1 MRLQQYSSFP
11 KAAVHRSSHRPSR
24 HRRESG
30 TVPEPVACL
39 GAGSS
44 AEKAP
49 HLCEAGRPPPPSRR
63 GQVPVRGRYR
73 PRAPGP
79 PSPAPGTSRR
89 RGGGRGA
96 LTCPRPRIRG
106 AEQPRSARRH
116 GGGRG
121 PERRVPVPRRS
132 NSNMPGSTTA
142 LRQERLRKSARPN
155 PLGLFTINEED
166 EQQKNGNSKR
176 LKAAEGSKIQDKKA
190 TSGQSSTGTKPDHP
204 TILKVD
210 DRQRLARE
218 RREEREKQLAARES
232 VWLER
237 EERARQHYEKHLE
250 ERRKKL
256 EEQRLKE
263 ERRRAAVEE
272 KRRQRI
278 EEDKERHEAVVRR
291 TIERSQKPKQKQ
303 NRWSWG
309 GALHNRINNT
319 GYFFESSFT
328 FLDLAGLEH
337 HFRSLGGARKPD
349 PDRRSVSTMNLSK
362 HVDPVINKRLSS
374 SSATLLNSPDRAR
387 RLQLSPWESSIVS
400 RLLTPTHSFLAR
412 SKSTAALSGDAVIP
426 ICPRSASCSPI
437 SPLSYKTMNCRNP
450 GDRAKLYASTDA
462 VGRRKTTHLA
472 GTDKKEKERDHL
484 SSSFS
489 ASFKGGHFSSNPKA
503 RSPAPSPVWHASKSL
518 PFLPGT
524 PKQITSPPGSSK
536 VSSAQARP
544 PSPGNI
550 RPVKKEIKPETE
562 KKRPEKE
569 PEKASEE
576 GAEESKG
583 TSAGAGES
591 ATREELTV
599 QAELAQASLSLP
611 PALPVLSPPP
621 APTKTSAGT
630 TDAEEATRLL
640 TEKRRLAREQRERE
654 EQERRERE
662 EFERQKKEE
671 LSQRIAEERAR
682 REEEEA
688 RRQEAEK
695 TRKDAEEREK
705 EERLRRQAEER
716 EQKEKE
722 EMERIQK
729 QKEEEVRLRE
739 EAERIRLERE
749 KHFQREEQERLER
762 KKRLEEIMK
771 RTRRVEAVDKKPN
784 DQQNGHISKANI
796 TGEAAI
802 NSPASPLEPAGGPQ
816 LQHATQSPHNSK
828 SVTCTPVIVSHQPP
842 VNMDS
847 NLNPEKNAN
856 GNGMS
861 MQNDNFE
868 EIINLPIG
876 SKPSRLD
883 AVSND
888 GSNSPEIPL
897 NPMLAFEDKGTL
909 LPQVDSVQT
918 HQTAEVI

>member
-1 MRLQQYSSFP
+1 
-11 KAAVHRSSHRPSR
+11 
-24 HRRESG
+24 
-30 TVPEPVACL
+30 
-39 GAGSS
+39 
-44 AEKAP
+44 
-49 HLCEAGRPPPPSRR
+49 
-63 GQVPVRGRYR
+63 
-73 PRAPGP
+73 
-79 PSPAPGTSRR
+79 
-89 RGGGRGA
+89 
-96 LTCPRPRIRG
+96 
-106 AEQPRSARRH
+106 
-116 GGGRG
+116 
-121 PERRVPVPRRS
+121 
-132 NSNMPGSTTA
+132 
-142 LRQERLRKSARPN
+142 
-155 PLGLFTINEED
+155 
-166 EQQKNGNSKR
+166 
-176 LKAAEGSKIQDKKA
+176 
-190 TSGQSSTGTKPDHP
+190 
-204 TILKVD
+204 
-210 DRQRLARE
+210 
-218 RREEREKQLAARES
+218 AARES

-272 KRRQRI
+272 KRRQKL
-278 EEDKERHEAVVRR
+278 EEEKERHEAVVRR
-291 TIERSQKPKQKQ
+291 TIERSQKPKQRQ

-319 GYFFESSFT
+319 
-328 FLDLAGLEH
+328 D
-337 HFRSLGGARKPD
+337 R
-349 PDRRSVSTMNLSK
+349 DRRSVSTMNLSK

-412 SKSTAALSGDAVIP
+412 SKSTAALSGDA
-426 ICPRSASCSPI
+426 ASCSPL
-437 SPLSYKTMNCRNP
+437 SPLSYKGLSCRNS
-450 GDRAKLYASTDA
+450 GERAKLYASTDA
-462 VGRRKTTHLA
+462 VGRRRTTHLA
-472 GTDKKEKERDHL
+472 GTDKREKDHL

-489 ASFKGGHFSSNPKA
+489 ANFKGGHFTSSLKA
-503 RSPAPSPVWHASKSL
+503 RSSAPSPVWHASKSL

-536 VSSAQARP
+536 VSSAQTRP

-550 RPVKKEIKPETE
+550 RPVKKEIKPEGE

-569 PEKASEE
+569 AEKANE
-576 GAEESKG
+576 ARTEESKG
-583 TSAGAGES
+583 TSAGAGEPTS
-591 ATREELTV
+591 QEQLTV
-599 QAELAQASLSLP
+599 QAELTQAASPSLP
-611 PALPVLSPPP
+611 PAPPTPSP
-621 APTKTSAGT
+621 APALPKPSAGT
-630 TDAEEATRLL
+630 TDPEEATRLL

-662 EFERQKKEE
+662 ELERQKKEE

-695 TRKDAEEREK
+695 QRKDAEERER

-729 QKEEEVRLRE
+729 QKEEEARLRE

-771 RTRRVEAVDKKPN
+771 RTRRVEAVDKKSN

-796 TGEAAI
+796 TGEAVTG
-802 NSPASPLEPAGGPQ
+802 SPACAPEPAAGPQ
-816 LQHATQSPHNSK
+816 QQQQHAVPPPHNG
-828 SVTCTPVIVSHQPP
+828 TAAPHQPP
-842 VNMDS
+842 AHVDS
-847 NLNPEKNAN
+847 NLNPEENAN
-856 GNGMS
+856 ENGMS

-868 EIINLPIG
+868 EIMNLPIG

-883 AVSND
+883 AMNND

-897 NPMLAFEDKGTL
+897 NPILAFEDKGTL

-918 HQTAEVI
+918 HQTA

>member
-1 MRLQQYSSFP
+1 M
-11 KAAVHRSSHRPSR
+11 
-24 HRRESG
+24 
-30 TVPEPVACL
+30 
-39 GAGSS
+39 
-44 AEKAP
+44 AEA
-49 HLCEAGRPPPPSRR
+49 AGRSGGCRR
-63 GQVPVRGRYR
+63 
-73 PRAPGP
+73 
-79 PSPAPGTSRR
+79 PAASG
-89 RGGGRGA
+89 
-96 LTCPRPRIRG
+96 
-106 AEQPRSARRH
+106 
-116 GGGRG
+116 
-121 PERRVPVPRRS
+121 
-132 NSNMPGSTTA
+132 NSNMLGSTTA
-142 LRQERLRKSARPN
+142 LRQERLKKSARPN

-166 EQQKNGNSKR
+166 EQQKNGNSKTP
-176 LKAAEGSKIQDKKA
+176 KAEGSKIQDKKVN
-190 TSGQSSTGTKPDHP
+190 SGQSNTGTKPDHP
-204 TILKVD
+204 TILRVD

-400 RLLTPTHSFLAR
+400 RLLMPTHSFLAR
-412 SKSTAALSGDAVIP
+412 SKSTAALSGDA
-426 ICPRSASCSPI
+426 ASCSPI
-437 SPLSYKTMNCRNP
+437 SPLSYKAMNCRNP

-462 VGRRKTTHLA
+462 VGRRRTTHLA

-484 SSSFS
+484 SPSFS

-550 RPVKKEIKPETE
+550 RPIKKEVKPESE

-569 PEKASEE
+569 AEKVNEE
-576 GAEESKG
+576 KTEDSKG
-583 TSAGAGES
+583 TPAGAGLPAS
-591 ATREELTV
+591 REEPAV
-599 QAELAQASLSLP
+599 QADLAQAASPSLP
-611 PALPVLSPPP
+611 PAPPALSPPP
-621 APTKTSAGT
+621 VPAKTSAGT
-630 TDAEEATRLL
+630 TDPEEATRLL
-640 TEKRRLAREQRERE
+640 TEKRRLAREQRERD
-654 EQERRERE
+654 EQEKRERE
-662 EFERQKKEE
+662 ELERQKKEE

-695 TRKDAEEREK
+695 TRKDAEEERGK

-722 EMERIQK
+722 EIERIQK
-729 QKEEEVRLRE
+729 QKEEEARLRE

-784 DQQNGHISKANI
+784 DQQNGHISKADI
-796 TGEAAI
+796 PGEAVI
-802 NSPASPLEPAGGPQ
+802 TSPASLLEPAGGPQ
-816 LQHATQSPHNSK
+816 PPPAAQSPHNGRP
-828 SVTCTPVIVSHQPP
+828 VTCTRVIVSHQPP

-856 GNGMS
+856 ENGMS

-883 AVSND
+883 AMNND

-897 NPMLAFEDKGTL
+897 NPILAFEEKGTL
-909 LPQVDSVQT
+909 LPQVESVQT

>member
-1 MRLQQYSSFP
+1 
-11 KAAVHRSSHRPSR
+11 
-24 HRRESG
+24 
-30 TVPEPVACL
+30 
-39 GAGSS
+39 
-44 AEKAP
+44 
-49 HLCEAGRPPPPSRR
+49 
-63 GQVPVRGRYR
+63 
-73 PRAPGP
+73 
-79 PSPAPGTSRR
+79 
-89 RGGGRGA
+89 
-96 LTCPRPRIRG
+96 
-106 AEQPRSARRH
+106 
-116 GGGRG
+116 
-121 PERRVPVPRRS
+121 
-132 NSNMPGSTTA
+132 
-142 LRQERLRKSARPN
+142 
-155 PLGLFTINEED
+155 
-166 EQQKNGNSKR
+166 
-176 LKAAEGSKIQDKKA
+176 
-190 TSGQSSTGTKPDHP
+190 
-204 TILKVD
+204 
-210 DRQRLARE
+210 
-218 RREEREKQLAARES
+218 AARES

-272 KRRQRI
+272 KRRQKL
-278 EEDKERHEAVVRR
+278 EEEKERHEAVVRR
-291 TIERSQKPKQKQ
+291 TIERSQKPKQRQ

-319 GYFFESSFT
+319 
-328 FLDLAGLEH
+328 D
-337 HFRSLGGARKPD
+337 R
-349 PDRRSVSTMNLSK
+349 DRRSVSTMNLSK

-412 SKSTAALSGDAVIP
+412 SKSTAALSGDA
-426 ICPRSASCSPI
+426 ASCSPL
-437 SPLSYKTMNCRNP
+437 SPLSYKAMSCRSS
-450 GDRAKLYASTDA
+450 GERAKLYASTDA
-462 VGRRKTTHLA
+462 VGRRRTTHLA
-472 GTDKKEKERDHL
+472 GTDKREKDHL

-489 ASFKGGHFSSNPKA
+489 ANFKGGHFTSSLKA
-503 RSPAPSPVWHASKSL
+503 RSSAPSPVWHASKSL

-536 VSSAQARP
+536 VSSAQTRP

-550 RPVKKEIKPETE
+550 RPVKKEIKPESE

-569 PEKASEE
+569 AEKASE
-576 GAEESKG
+576 ARTEESKG
-583 TSAGAGES
+583 TSAGAGEPTS
-591 ATREELTV
+591 QEQLTV
-599 QAELAQASLSLP
+599 QAELTQADSPSLP
-611 PALPVLSPPP
+611 PAPAAPSP
-621 APTKTSAGT
+621 APAPPKPSAGT
-630 TDAEEATRLL
+630 TDPEEATRLL

-662 EFERQKKEE
+662 ELERQKKEE

-695 TRKDAEEREK
+695 QRKEAEEREK

-729 QKEEEVRLRE
+729 QKEEEARLRE

-771 RTRRVEAVDKKPN
+771 RTRRVEAVDKKSN
-784 DQQNGHISKANI
+784 DQQNGHISKTNI
-796 TGEAAI
+796 TGEAAAA
-802 NSPASPLEPAGGPQ
+802 SPACPSEPAAGPQ
-816 LQHATQSPHNSK
+816 PQQAVPAPHNG
-828 SVTCTPVIVSHQPP
+828 TPAACTRLGAPHLPP
-842 VNMDS
+842 ANVDS
-847 NLNPEKNAN
+847 NLNPEENAN
-856 GNGMS
+856 ENGTS

-868 EIINLPIG
+868 EIMNLPIG

-883 AVSND
+883 AMNND

-897 NPMLAFEDKGTL
+897 NPILAFEDKGTL

-918 HQTAEVI
+918 HQTA

>member
-1 MRLQQYSSFP
+1 
-11 KAAVHRSSHRPSR
+11 
-24 HRRESG
+24 
-30 TVPEPVACL
+30 
-39 GAGSS
+39 
-44 AEKAP
+44 
-49 HLCEAGRPPPPSRR
+49 
-63 GQVPVRGRYR
+63 
-73 PRAPGP
+73 
-79 PSPAPGTSRR
+79 
-89 RGGGRGA
+89 
-96 LTCPRPRIRG
+96 
-106 AEQPRSARRH
+106 
-116 GGGRG
+116 
-121 PERRVPVPRRS
+121 
-132 NSNMPGSTTA
+132 
-142 LRQERLRKSARPN
+142 
-155 PLGLFTINEED
+155 
-166 EQQKNGNSKR
+166 
-176 LKAAEGSKIQDKKA
+176 
-190 TSGQSSTGTKPDHP
+190 
-204 TILKVD
+204 
-210 DRQRLARE
+210 
-218 RREEREKQLAARES
+218 AARES

-309 GALHNRINNT
+309 GALHNRFNN
-319 GYFFESSFT
+319 
-328 FLDLAGLEH
+328 
-337 HFRSLGGARKPD
+337 PD

-412 SKSTAALSGDAVIP
+412 SKSTAALCGDA
-426 ICPRSASCSPI
+426 ASCSPI
-437 SPLSYKTMNCRNP
+437 SPLSYKAMNCRNS

-462 VGRRKTTHLA
+462 VGRRRTTHLT
-472 GTDKKEKERDHL
+472 GTDRKEKERDHF
-484 SSSFS
+484 SASFS

-524 PKQITSPPGSSK
+524 PRQITSPPGSSK
-536 VSSAQARP
+536 ASSSQARP

-550 RPVKKEIKPETE
+550 RPVKKEVKPESE
-562 KKRPEKE
+562 KKRAEKE
-569 PEKASEE
+569 AEKATEGRTEE
-576 GAEESKG
+576 TKG
-583 TSAGAGES
+583 TSAGAAES
-591 ATREELTV
+591 ASQEELTAKPEHS
-599 QAELAQASLSLP
+599 QAASPPLP
-611 PALPVLSPPP
+611 PAPSALSPPP
-621 APTKTSAGT
+621 APAKISAGT
-630 TDAEEATRLL
+630 TDPEEATRLL

-662 EFERQKKEE
+662 ELERQKKEE

-695 TRKDAEEREK
+695 KRKSEEE

-716 EQKEKE
+716 ELKEKE

-729 QKEEEVRLRE
+729 QKEEEARLRE

-771 RTRRVEAVDKKPN
+771 RTRRVEAVDKKPS
-784 DQQNGHISKANI
+784 DQQNGHISKTSV
-796 TGEAAI
+796 TGEAERC
-802 NSPASPLEPAGGPQ
+802 SSPLIFFVASFGPAQTGP
-816 LQHATQSPHNSK
+816 HPFCAAGSR
-828 SVTCTPVIVSHQPP
+828 VGCRTPGYEEYLRFSF
-842 VNMDS
+842 S
-847 NLNPEKNAN
+847 NLNPEQNAN
-856 GNGMS
+856 ENGTS

-868 EIINLPIG
+868 EIINLPIS
-876 SKPSRLD
+876 SKVPRVD
-883 AVSND
+883 AMNND
-888 GSNSPEIPL
+888 DSNSSEIPL
-897 NPMLAFEDKGTL
+897 NPILAFEEKGTL

-918 HQTAEVI
+918 HQT

>member
-1 MRLQQYSSFP
+1 M
-11 KAAVHRSSHRPSR
+11 
-24 HRRESG
+24 
-30 TVPEPVACL
+30 
-39 GAGSS
+39 
-44 AEKAP
+44 AEA
-49 HLCEAGRPPPPSRR
+49 AGRS
-63 GQVPVRGRYR
+63 GG
-73 PRAPGP
+73 
-79 PSPAPGTSRR
+79 RR
-89 RGGGRGA
+89 RPAATAQGA
-96 LTCPRPRIRG
+96 
-106 AEQPRSARRH
+106 SA
-116 GGGRG
+116 
-121 PERRVPVPRRS
+121 
-132 NSNMPGSTTA
+132 NYQGSISAT
-142 LRQERLRKSARPN
+142 QERLCSKGFKGRRLLQN
-155 PLGLFTINEED
+155 GLWIGAD
-166 EQQKNGNSKR
+166 CSQ
-176 LKAAEGSKIQDKKA
+176 AACTLEASSNTQATEGSETQDKKI
-190 TSGQSSTGTKPDHP
+190 TSGQSNTGNKPDHP
-204 TILKVD
+204 TVLKVD

-272 KRRQRI
+272 KRRQKL
-278 EEDKERHEAVVRR
+278 EEEKERHEAVVRR
-291 TIERSQKPKQKQ
+291 TIERSQKPKQRQ

-319 GYFFESSFT
+319 
-328 FLDLAGLEH
+328 D
-337 HFRSLGGARKPD
+337 R
-349 PDRRSVSTMNLSK
+349 DRRSVSTMNLSK

-426 ICPRSASCSPI
+426 VCPRSASCSPL
-437 SPLSYKTMNCRNP
+437 SPLSYKALNCRNS
-450 GDRAKLYASTDA
+450 GERAKLYASTDA
-462 VGRRKTTHLA
+462 VGRRRTTHLA
-472 GTDKKEKERDHL
+472 GTDKREKDHF

-489 ASFKGGHFSSNPKA
+489 ANFKGGHFTSNLKA
-503 RSPAPSPVWHASKSL
+503 RSSAPSPVWHASKSL

-536 VSSAQARP
+536 VSSAQTRP

-550 RPVKKEIKPETE
+550 RPVKKEIKPEGE

-569 PEKASEE
+569 AEKAKEVRT
-576 GAEESKG
+576 EESKG
-583 TSAGAGES
+583 TSAGAGEPAS
-591 ATREELTV
+591 QEQLTV
-599 QAELAQASLSLP
+599 QAELTEAASSSLP
-611 PALPVLSPPP
+611 PAPSPPSP
-621 APTKTSAGT
+621 ATALPKPSAGT
-630 TDAEEATRLL
+630 TDPEEATRLL

-662 EFERQKKEE
+662 ELERQKKEE

-695 TRKDAEEREK
+695 QRKDAEEREK

-729 QKEEEVRLRE
+729 QKEEEARLRE

-771 RTRRVEAVDKKPN
+771 RTRRVEAVDKKSN

-796 TGEAAI
+796 TGEAVAG
-802 NSPASPLEPAGGPQ
+802 SPASPSEPAAGPQ
-816 LQHATQSPHNSK
+816 LQHAVPPPHNGTLAACMHGG
-828 SVTCTPVIVSHQPP
+828 VPHQPP
-842 VNMDS
+842 
-847 NLNPEKNAN
+847 AN
-856 GNGMS
+856 
-861 MQNDNFE
+861 
-868 EIINLPIG
+868 
-876 SKPSRLD
+876 
-883 AVSND
+883 
-888 GSNSPEIPL
+888 
-897 NPMLAFEDKGTL
+897 
-909 LPQVDSVQT
+909 VDR
-918 HQTAEVI
+918 

>member
-1 MRLQQYSSFP
+1 
-11 KAAVHRSSHRPSR
+11 
-24 HRRESG
+24 
-30 TVPEPVACL
+30 
-39 GAGSS
+39 
-44 AEKAP
+44 
-49 HLCEAGRPPPPSRR
+49 
-63 GQVPVRGRYR
+63 
-73 PRAPGP
+73 
-79 PSPAPGTSRR
+79 
-89 RGGGRGA
+89 
-96 LTCPRPRIRG
+96 
-106 AEQPRSARRH
+106 
-116 GGGRG
+116 
-121 PERRVPVPRRS
+121 
-132 NSNMPGSTTA
+132 MPGSTTA
-142 LRQERLRKSARPN
+142 LRQERLKKSARPN

-166 EQQKNGNSKR
+166 EQQKNGNSTR
-176 LKAAEGSKIQDKKA
+176 LKAEGSKLQDKKVA
-190 TSGQSSTGTKPDHP
+190 SGPSSTGTKPDHP
-204 TILKVD
+204 TVLKVD

-232 VWLER
+232 VWIER

-272 KRRQRI
+272 KRRQRL

-319 GYFFESSFT
+319 
-328 FLDLAGLEH
+328 
-337 HFRSLGGARKPD
+337 D

-412 SKSTAALSGDAVIP
+412 SKSTAALSGDA
-426 ICPRSASCSPI
+426 ASCSPI
-437 SPLSYKTMNCRNP
+437 SPLSYKAMSCRNP
-450 GDRAKLYASTDA
+450 GERAKLYASTDA
-462 VGRRKTTHLA
+462 VGRRKTTHQA
-472 GTDKKEKERDHL
+472 GTDRKEKERDHF

-489 ASFKGGHFSSNPKA
+489 ASFRGGHFSSNPKA
-503 RSPAPSPVWHASKSL
+503 RSPAPSHVWRASKSL
-518 PFLPGT
+518 PVLPGA

-536 VSSAQARP
+536 VSSAQGRP

-550 RPVKKEIKPETE
+550 RPVKKEVKPENE

-569 PEKASEE
+569 AEKASEE
-576 GAEESKG
+576 RREESKA
-583 TSAGAGES
+583 TSAGAVVT
-591 ATREELTV
+591 ANQEELSV
-599 QAELAQASLSLP
+599 QAELAQAASPSIP
-611 PALPVLSPPP
+611 SAPSALPS
-621 APTKTSAGT
+621 APTKPSAGT
-630 TDAEEATRLL
+630 TDPEEATRLL

-662 EFERQKKEE
+662 ELERQKKEE

-695 TRKDAEEREK
+695 KRREAEDEREK
-705 EERLRRQAEER
+705 EAELRRQAGER
-716 EQKEKE
+716 EQREKE
-722 EMERIQK
+722 EMERVQK
-729 QKEEEVRLRE
+729 QKEEEARLRE

-771 RTRRVEAVDKKPN
+771 RTRRVEAVDKKAN

-796 TGEAAI
+796 AGEAAI
-802 NSPASPLEPAGGPQ
+802 TSPASPLEPAGGPQ
-816 LQHATQSPHNSK
+816 LQQATQSPHNGTP
-828 SVTCTPVIVSHQPP
+828 VTCTHMIVSHQPP
-842 VNMDS
+842 VTMDS
-847 NLNPEKNAN
+847 NLNQEKNAN
-856 GNGMS
+856 ENGMS

-883 AVSND
+883 AMNND

-897 NPMLAFEDKGTL
+897 NPILAFEDKGTL

>member
-1 MRLQQYSSFP
+1 M
-11 KAAVHRSSHRPSR
+11 
-24 HRRESG
+24 
-30 TVPEPVACL
+30 
-39 GAGSS
+39 
-44 AEKAP
+44 AEA
-49 HLCEAGRPPPPSRR
+49 AGRS
-63 GQVPVRGRYR
+63 
-73 PRAPGP
+73 
-79 PSPAPGTSRR
+79 
-89 RGGGRGA
+89 GGGR
-96 LTCPRPRIRG
+96 RP
-106 AEQPRSARRH
+106 A
-116 GGGRG
+116 
-121 PERRVPVPRRS
+121 
-132 NSNMPGSTTA
+132 
-142 LRQERLRKSARPN
+142 
-155 PLGLFTINEED
+155 
-166 EQQKNGNSKR
+166 
-176 LKAAEGSKIQDKKA
+176 AAEGSKVQDKKV
-190 TSGQSSTGTKPDHP
+190 TSGQGSTGSKPDHP

-272 KRRQRI
+272 KRRQRL

-319 GYFFESSFT
+319 
-328 FLDLAGLEH
+328 
-337 HFRSLGGARKPD
+337 D

-412 SKSTAALSGDAVIP
+412 SKSTAALSGDA
-426 ICPRSASCSPI
+426 ASCSPI
-437 SPLSYKTMNCRNP
+437 SPLSYKAMNCRNP

-462 VGRRKTTHLA
+462 VGRRRTTHLS

-524 PKQITSPPGSSK
+524 PRQITSPPGSSK

-550 RPVKKEIKPETE
+550 RPVKKEVKPESE

-569 PEKASEE
+569 VEKANEERTEE
-576 GAEESKG
+576 GKG

-591 ATREELTV
+591 THQAEPTV
-599 QAELAQASLSLP
+599 QEEPSPASPSLP
-611 PALPVLSPPP
+611 PAPPVLSSPP

-630 TDAEEATRLL
+630 TDPEEATRLL
-640 TEKRRLAREQRERE
+640 AEKRRLAREQRERE

-662 EFERQKKEE
+662 ELERQKKEE

-695 TRKDAEEREK
+695 KRKDAEEEREK
-705 EERLRRQAEER
+705 EERLRRQVEER

-722 EMERIQK
+722 EMERLQK
-729 QKEEEVRLRE
+729 QREEEARLRE

-749 KHFQREEQERLER
+749 RHFQREEQERLER

-771 RTRRVEAVDKKPN
+771 RTRRVEAVDKKSN
-784 DQQNGHISKANI
+784 DQQNGHISKANL
-796 TGEAAI
+796 TGETVVS
-802 NSPASPLEPAGGPQ
+802 SPSSSSVTVGGPQ
-816 LQHATQSPHNSK
+816 LQAGTEPPHNGNPLSCARI
-828 SVTCTPVIVSHQPP
+828 TASHQLP
-842 VNMDS
+842 VNADS
-847 NLNPEKNAN
+847 NLNLEKNAN
-856 GNGMS
+856 ENGMS

-876 SKPSRLD
+876 SKPPRLD
-883 AVSND
+883 TMNND
-888 GSNSPEIPL
+888 GSNSSEIPL
-897 NPMLAFEDKGTL
+897 NPILAFEEKGTL

-918 HQTAEVI
+918 HQTAGRFALVR

>member
-1 MRLQQYSSFP
+1 M
-11 KAAVHRSSHRPSR
+11 
-24 HRRESG
+24 
-30 TVPEPVACL
+30 
-39 GAGSS
+39 
-44 AEKAP
+44 AEA
-49 HLCEAGRPPPPSRR
+49 AGRS
-63 GQVPVRGRYR
+63 
-73 PRAPGP
+73 GP
-79 PSPAPGTSRR
+79 RR
-89 RGGGRGA
+89 R
-96 LTCPRPRIRG
+96 P
-106 AEQPRSARRH
+106 
-116 GGGRG
+116 
-121 PERRVPVPRRS
+121 
-132 NSNMPGSTTA
+132 
-142 LRQERLRKSARPN
+142 
-155 PLGLFTINEED
+155 
-166 EQQKNGNSKR
+166 
-176 LKAAEGSKIQDKKA
+176 AATEGSETQDKKV
-190 TSGQSSTGTKPDHP
+190 TSGQSNAGTKPDHP
-204 TILKVD
+204 TVLKVD

-272 KRRQRI
+272 KRRQKL
-278 EEDKERHEAVVRR
+278 EEEKERHEAVVRR
-291 TIERSQKPKQKQ
+291 TIERSQKPKQRQ

-319 GYFFESSFT
+319 
-328 FLDLAGLEH
+328 D
-337 HFRSLGGARKPD
+337 R
-349 PDRRSVSTMNLSK
+349 DRRSVSTMNLSK

-412 SKSTAALSGDAVIP
+412 SKSTAALSGDA
-426 ICPRSASCSPI
+426 ASCSPL
-437 SPLSYKTMNCRNP
+437 SPLSYKALNCRNS
-450 GDRAKLYASTDA
+450 GERAKLYASTDA
-462 VGRRKTTHLA
+462 VGRRRTTHLS
-472 GTDKKEKERDHL
+472 GTDKREKDHL

-489 ASFKGGHFSSNPKA
+489 ANFKGGHFTSSLKA
-503 RSPAPSPVWHASKSL
+503 RSSAPSPVWHASKSL

-536 VSSAQARP
+536 VSSAQTRP

-550 RPVKKEIKPETE
+550 RPVKKEIKPEGE

-569 PEKASEE
+569 AEKANEVRT
-576 GAEESKG
+576 EESKG
-583 TSAGAGES
+583 TSAGAGEPTS
-591 ATREELTV
+591 QEQLTV
-599 QAELAQASLSLP
+599 QAQLTQAASPSLP
-611 PALPVLSPPP
+611 PAPPTPSP
-621 APTKTSAGT
+621 APALPKPSAGT
-630 TDAEEATRLL
+630 TDPEEATRLL

-662 EFERQKKEE
+662 ELERQKKEE

-695 TRKDAEEREK
+695 QRKDAEEREK

-722 EMERIQK
+722 EMERVQR
-729 QKEEEVRLRE
+729 QKEEEARLRE

-771 RTRRVEAVDKKPN
+771 RTRRVEAVDKKSN

-796 TGEAAI
+796 TGEAVAG
-802 NSPASPLEPAGGPQ
+802 SPACPPEPAAGPQ
-816 LQHATQSPHNSK
+816 LQHAEVPAPHNGTAAAS
-828 SVTCTPVIVSHQPP
+828 PPHQPP
-842 VNMDS
+842 GSMDS
-847 NLNPEKNAN
+847 NLNPEENAN
-856 GNGMS
+856 ENGMS

-868 EIINLPIG
+868 EIMNLPIG

-883 AVSND
+883 AMNND

-897 NPMLAFEDKGTL
+897 NPILAFEDKGTL

>member
-1 MRLQQYSSFP
+1 M
-11 KAAVHRSSHRPSR
+11 
-24 HRRESG
+24 
-30 TVPEPVACL
+30 
-39 GAGSS
+39 
-44 AEKAP
+44 AEA
-49 HLCEAGRPPPPSRR
+49 AGRS
-63 GQVPVRGRYR
+63 GG
-73 PRAPGP
+73 
-79 PSPAPGTSRR
+79 RR
-89 RGGGRGA
+89 R
-96 LTCPRPRIRG
+96 P
-106 AEQPRSARRH
+106 
-116 GGGRG
+116 
-121 PERRVPVPRRS
+121 
-132 NSNMPGSTTA
+132 
-142 LRQERLRKSARPN
+142 
-155 PLGLFTINEED
+155 
-166 EQQKNGNSKR
+166 
-176 LKAAEGSKIQDKKA
+176 AATEGSETQDKKV
-190 TSGQSSTGTKPDHP
+190 TSGQSNTGSKPDHP
-204 TILKVD
+204 TVLKVD

-272 KRRQRI
+272 KRRQKL
-278 EEDKERHEAVVRR
+278 EEEKERHEAVVRR
-291 TIERSQKPKQKQ
+291 TIERSQKPKQRQ

-309 GALHNRINNT
+309 GALHNRISNT
-319 GYFFESSFT
+319 
-328 FLDLAGLEH
+328 
-337 HFRSLGGARKPD
+337 
-349 PDRRSVSTMNLSK
+349 
-362 HVDPVINKRLSS
+362 
-374 SSATLLNSPDRAR
+374 AR

-412 SKSTAALSGDAVIP
+412 SKSTAALSGDA
-426 ICPRSASCSPI
+426 ASCSPL
-437 SPLSYKTMNCRNP
+437 SPLSYKAMSCRSS
-450 GDRAKLYASTDA
+450 GERAKLYASTDA
-462 VGRRKTTHLA
+462 VGRRRTTHLA
-472 GTDKKEKERDHL
+472 GTDKREKDHL

-489 ASFKGGHFSSNPKA
+489 ANFKGGHFTSSLKA
-503 RSPAPSPVWHASKSL
+503 RSSAPSPVWHASKSL
-518 PFLPGT
+518 PYLPGT

-536 VSSAQARP
+536 ISAQTRP

-550 RPVKKEIKPETE
+550 RPVKKESKPEGE
-562 KKRPEKE
+562 KKKPEKE
-569 PEKASEE
+569 PEKINEVRT
-576 GAEESKG
+576 EESKG
-583 TSAGAGES
+583 TSAGAGEPTS
-591 ATREELTV
+591 QEQLTV
-599 QAELAQASLSLP
+599 QAELTQAASPSLP
-611 PALPVLSPPP
+611 PAPPALSPAP
-621 APTKTSAGT
+621 APPKPSAGT
-630 TDAEEATRLL
+630 TDPEEATRLL

-662 EFERQKKEE
+662 ELERQKKEE

-695 TRKDAEEREK
+695 QRKDAEERDK

-729 QKEEEVRLRE
+729 QKEEEARLRE

-771 RTRRVEAVDKKPN
+771 RTRRVEAVDKKSN
-784 DQQNGHISKANI
+784 DQQNGHISKTNI
-796 TGEAAI
+796 TGEAAAG
-802 NSPASPLEPAGGPQ
+802 SPACPLEPAAGAQPQ
-816 LQHATQSPHNSK
+816 QAVPAPHNGA
-828 SVTCTPVIVSHQPP
+828 PGAPHLPP
-842 VNMDS
+842 ASLDS

-856 GNGMS
+856 ENGMS

-868 EIINLPIG
+868 EIMNLPIG
-876 SKPSRLD
+876 SKPPRLD
-883 AVSND
+883 AMNND

-897 NPMLAFEDKGTL
+897 NPILAFEDKGTL

>member
-1 MRLQQYSSFP
+1 
-11 KAAVHRSSHRPSR
+11 
-24 HRRESG
+24 
-30 TVPEPVACL
+30 
-39 GAGSS
+39 
-44 AEKAP
+44 
-49 HLCEAGRPPPPSRR
+49 
-63 GQVPVRGRYR
+63 
-73 PRAPGP
+73 
-79 PSPAPGTSRR
+79 
-89 RGGGRGA
+89 
-96 LTCPRPRIRG
+96 
-106 AEQPRSARRH
+106 
-116 GGGRG
+116 
-121 PERRVPVPRRS
+121 
-132 NSNMPGSTTA
+132 MPGSTTA
-142 LRQERLRKSARPN
+142 LRHERLKKSPRPS
-155 PLGLFTINEED
+155 PPGLFTINEED

-176 LKAAEGSKIQDKKA
+176 LKATEGSETQDKKV
-190 TSGQSSTGTKPDHP
+190 TSGQSNSGTKPDHP
-204 TILKVD
+204 TVLKVD

-272 KRRQRI
+272 KRRQKL
-278 EEDKERHEAVVRR
+278 EEEKERHEAVVRR
-291 TIERSQKPKQKQ
+291 TIERSQKPKQRQ
-303 NRWSWG
+303 TRWSWG

-337 HFRSLGGARKPD
+337 HFKSLGGARKPD
-349 PDRRSVSTMNLSK
+349 RDRRSVSTMNLSK

-412 SKSTAALSGDAVIP
+412 SKSTAALSGDA
-426 ICPRSASCSPI
+426 ASCSPL
-437 SPLSYKTMNCRNP
+437 SPLSYKAMNCRNS
-450 GDRAKLYASTDA
+450 GERAKLYASTDA
-462 VGRRKTTHLA
+462 VGRRRTTHLA
-472 GTDKKEKERDHL
+472 GTDKREKEHL

-489 ASFKGGHFSSNPKA
+489 ANFKGGHFTSSLKA
-503 RSPAPSPVWHASKSL
+503 RSSAPSPVWHASKSL

-536 VSSAQARP
+536 VSSAQTRP

-550 RPVKKEIKPETE
+550 RPVKKEIKPEGE

-569 PEKASEE
+569 AEKANEVRT
-576 GAEESKG
+576 EESKG
-583 TSAGAGES
+583 PSAGAGEPAS
-591 ATREELTV
+591 QEQLTV
-599 QAELAQASLSLP
+599 QAEPTQAASPSLP
-611 PALPVLSPPP
+611 PAPP
-621 APTKTSAGT
+621 APSPAPAAPKPSAGT
-630 TDAEEATRLL
+630 TDPEEATRLL

-662 EFERQKKEE
+662 ELERQKKEE

-695 TRKDAEEREK
+695 QRKDAEEREK

-729 QKEEEVRLRE
+729 QKEEEARLRE

-771 RTRRVEAVDKKPN
+771 RTRRVEAVDKKSN
-784 DQQNGHISKANI
+784 DQQNGHIAKANI
-796 TGEAAI
+796 TGEAVAA
-802 NSPASPLEPAGGPQ
+802 SPASPLEPAAGPQ
-816 LQHATQSPHNSK
+816 LQHAVPPPHNG
-828 SVTCTPVIVSHQPP
+828 TPAACTRVLVPNQPP
-842 VNMDS
+842 INVDS

-856 GNGMS
+856 ENGMS

-868 EIINLPIG
+868 EIMNLPLG

-883 AVSND
+883 AMNND
-888 GSNSPEIPL
+888 GNNSPEIPL
-897 NPMLAFEDKGTL
+897 NPILAFEDKGIL

>member
-1 MRLQQYSSFP
+1 
-11 KAAVHRSSHRPSR
+11 
-24 HRRESG
+24 
-30 TVPEPVACL
+30 
-39 GAGSS
+39 
-44 AEKAP
+44 
-49 HLCEAGRPPPPSRR
+49 
-63 GQVPVRGRYR
+63 
-73 PRAPGP
+73 
-79 PSPAPGTSRR
+79 
-89 RGGGRGA
+89 
-96 LTCPRPRIRG
+96 
-106 AEQPRSARRH
+106 
-116 GGGRG
+116 
-121 PERRVPVPRRS
+121 
-132 NSNMPGSTTA
+132 
-142 LRQERLRKSARPN
+142 
-155 PLGLFTINEED
+155 
-166 EQQKNGNSKR
+166 
-176 LKAAEGSKIQDKKA
+176 
-190 TSGQSSTGTKPDHP
+190 
-204 TILKVD
+204 
-210 DRQRLARE
+210 
-218 RREEREKQLAARES
+218 AARES

-250 ERRKKL
+250 ERRRKL

-272 KRRQRI
+272 KRRQKL
-278 EEDKERHEAVVRR
+278 EEEKERHEAVVRR
-291 TIERSQKPKQKQ
+291 TIERSQKPKQRQ

-319 GYFFESSFT
+319 
-328 FLDLAGLEH
+328 D
-337 HFRSLGGARKPD
+337 R
-349 PDRRSVSTMNLSK
+349 DRRSVSTMNLSK

-412 SKSTAALSGDAVIP
+412 SKSTAALSGDA
-426 ICPRSASCSPI
+426 ASCSPL
-437 SPLSYKTMNCRNP
+437 SPLSYKAMNCRNS
-450 GDRAKLYASTDA
+450 GERAKLYASTDA
-462 VGRRKTTHLA
+462 VGRRRTTHLA
-472 GTDKKEKERDHL
+472 GTDKREKDHL

-489 ASFKGGHFSSNPKA
+489 ANFKGGHFTYSLKA
-503 RSPAPSPVWHASKSL
+503 RSSAPSPVWHASKSL

-536 VSSAQARP
+536 VSSAQTRP

-550 RPVKKEIKPETE
+550 RPVKKEIKPEGE

-569 PEKASEE
+569 AEKANEVRT
-576 GAEESKG
+576 EESKG
-583 TSAGAGES
+583 TSGAGEPAS
-591 ATREELTV
+591 QEQLTV
-599 QAELAQASLSLP
+599 QAEPTQAASPSVP
-611 PALPVLSPPP
+611 PAAPAASP
-621 APTKTSAGT
+621 APAASKPSAGT
-630 TDAEEATRLL
+630 TDPEEATRLL

-662 EFERQKKEE
+662 ELERQKKEE

-695 TRKDAEEREK
+695 QRKDAEEREK

-722 EMERIQK
+722 EMERVQK
-729 QKEEEVRLRE
+729 QKEEEARLRE

-771 RTRRVEAVDKKPN
+771 RTRRVEAVDKKSN

-796 TGEAAI
+796 TGEAVTA
-802 NSPASPLEPAGGPQ
+802 SPASPLEPAAGPQ
-816 LQHATQSPHNSK
+816 LQHAVPPPHNG
-828 SVTCTPVIVSHQPP
+828 TPAACTRMVVPHQPP
-842 VNMDS
+842 ANVDS

-856 GNGMS
+856 ENGMS

-868 EIINLPIG
+868 EIMNLPIG

-883 AVSND
+883 AMNND

-897 NPMLAFEDKGTL
+897 NPILAFEDKGTL

-918 HQTAEVI
+918 HQTA

>member
-1 MRLQQYSSFP
+1 
-11 KAAVHRSSHRPSR
+11 
-24 HRRESG
+24 
-30 TVPEPVACL
+30 
-39 GAGSS
+39 
-44 AEKAP
+44 
-49 HLCEAGRPPPPSRR
+49 
-63 GQVPVRGRYR
+63 
-73 PRAPGP
+73 
-79 PSPAPGTSRR
+79 
-89 RGGGRGA
+89 
-96 LTCPRPRIRG
+96 
-106 AEQPRSARRH
+106 
-116 GGGRG
+116 
-121 PERRVPVPRRS
+121 
-132 NSNMPGSTTA
+132 MPGSTTA
-142 LRQERLRKSARPN
+142 LRHERLKKSPRPS
-155 PLGLFTINEED
+155 PPGLFTINEED

-176 LKAAEGSKIQDKKA
+176 LKATEGSETQDKKV
-190 TSGQSSTGTKPDHP
+190 TSGQSNSGTKPDHP
-204 TILKVD
+204 TVLKVD

-272 KRRQRI
+272 KRRQKL
-278 EEDKERHEAVVRR
+278 EEEKERHEAVVRR
-291 TIERSQKPKQKQ
+291 TIERSQKPKQRQ
-303 NRWSWG
+303 TRWSWG

-337 HFRSLGGARKPD
+337 HFKSLGGARKPD
-349 PDRRSVSTMNLSK
+349 RDRRSVSTMNLSK

-426 ICPRSASCSPI
+426 VCPRSASCSPL
-437 SPLSYKTMNCRNP
+437 SPLSYKAMNCRNS
-450 GDRAKLYASTDA
+450 GERAKLYASTDA
-462 VGRRKTTHLA
+462 VGRRRTTHLA
-472 GTDKKEKERDHL
+472 GTDKREKEHL

-489 ASFKGGHFSSNPKA
+489 ANFKGGHFTSSLKA
-503 RSPAPSPVWHASKSL
+503 RSSAPSPVWHASKSL

-536 VSSAQARP
+536 VSSAQTRP

-550 RPVKKEIKPETE
+550 RPVKKEIKPEGE

-569 PEKASEE
+569 AEKANEVRT
-576 GAEESKG
+576 EESKG
-583 TSAGAGES
+583 PSAGAGEPAS
-591 ATREELTV
+591 QEQLTV
-599 QAELAQASLSLP
+599 QAEPTQASPSLP
-611 PALPVLSPPP
+611 PAPP
-621 APTKTSAGT
+621 APSPAPAAPKPSAGT
-630 TDAEEATRLL
+630 TDPEEATRLL

-662 EFERQKKEE
+662 ELERQKKEE

-695 TRKDAEEREK
+695 QRKDAEEREK

-729 QKEEEVRLRE
+729 QKEEEARLRE

-771 RTRRVEAVDKKPN
+771 RTRRVEAVDKKSN
-784 DQQNGHISKANI
+784 DQQNGHIAKANI
-796 TGEAAI
+796 TGEAVAA
-802 NSPASPLEPAGGPQ
+802 SPASPLEPAAGPQ
-816 LQHATQSPHNSK
+816 LQHAVPPPHNG
-828 SVTCTPVIVSHQPP
+828 TPAACTRVLVPNQPP
-842 VNMDS
+842 INVDS

-856 GNGMS
+856 ENGMS

-868 EIINLPIG
+868 EIMNLPLG

-883 AVSND
+883 AMNND
-888 GSNSPEIPL
+888 GNNSPEIPL
-897 NPMLAFEDKGTL
+897 NPILAFEDKGIL

>member
-1 MRLQQYSSFP
+1 
-11 KAAVHRSSHRPSR
+11 
-24 HRRESG
+24 
-30 TVPEPVACL
+30 
-39 GAGSS
+39 
-44 AEKAP
+44 
-49 HLCEAGRPPPPSRR
+49 
-63 GQVPVRGRYR
+63 
-73 PRAPGP
+73 
-79 PSPAPGTSRR
+79 
-89 RGGGRGA
+89 
-96 LTCPRPRIRG
+96 
-106 AEQPRSARRH
+106 
-116 GGGRG
+116 
-121 PERRVPVPRRS
+121 
-132 NSNMPGSTTA
+132 MPGSTAA
-142 LRQERLRKSARPN
+142 LRQERLKKTARPS
-155 PLGLFTINEED
+155 PPGLFTINEED
-166 EQQKNGNSKR
+166 EQQKNGNSTR
-176 LKAAEGSKIQDKKA
+176 LRGTEGSETQDKKV
-190 TSGQSSTGTKPDHP
+190 TSGQSNAGTKPDHP
-204 TILKVD
+204 TVLRVD

-272 KRRQRI
+272 KRRQKL
-278 EEDKERHEAVVRR
+278 EEEKERHEAVVRR
-291 TIERSQKPKQKQ
+291 TIERSQKPKQRQ

-319 GYFFESSFT
+319 
-328 FLDLAGLEH
+328 D
-337 HFRSLGGARKPD
+337 R
-349 PDRRSVSTMNLSK
+349 DRRSVSTMNLSK

-426 ICPRSASCSPI
+426 VCPRSASCSPL
-437 SPLSYKTMNCRNP
+437 SPLSYKALTCRNS
-450 GDRAKLYASTDA
+450 GERAKLYASTDA
-462 VGRRKTTHLA
+462 VGRRRTTHLS
-472 GTDKKEKERDHL
+472 GTDKREKDHL

-489 ASFKGGHFSSNPKA
+489 ANFKGGHFTSSLKA
-503 RSPAPSPVWHASKSL
+503 RSSAPSPVWHASKSL

-536 VSSAQARP
+536 VSSAQTRP

-550 RPVKKEIKPETE
+550 RPVKKEIKPEGE

-569 PEKASEE
+569 AEKANEVRT
-576 GAEESKG
+576 EESKG
-583 TSAGAGES
+583 TSAAAGEPTS
-591 ATREELTV
+591 QEQLTV
-599 QAELAQASLSLP
+599 QAQLTEASPSLP
-611 PALPVLSPPP
+611 PATP
-621 APTKTSAGT
+621 APSPAPAVPKPSAGT
-630 TDAEEATRLL
+630 TDPEEATRLL

-662 EFERQKKEE
+662 ELERQKKEE

-695 TRKDAEEREK
+695 QRKDAEEWEK

-716 EQKEKE
+716 EQREKE
-722 EMERIQK
+722 EMERVQR
-729 QKEEEVRLRE
+729 QKEEEARLRE

-771 RTRRVEAVDKKPN
+771 RTRRVEAVDKKSN

-796 TGEAAI
+796 TGEAVAG
-802 NSPASPLEPAGGPQ
+802 SPACAPELAAVPA
-816 LQHATQSPHNSK
+816 PHSHNGSAAAG
-828 SVTCTPVIVSHQPP
+828 VRGDPPHQPP
-842 VNMDS
+842 GNVDS
-847 NLNPEKNAN
+847 NLNPEENAN
-856 GNGMS
+856 ENGMS

-868 EIINLPIG
+868 EIMNLPIG

-883 AVSND
+883 AMNND

-897 NPMLAFEDKGTL
+897 NPILAFEDKGTL

>member
-1 MRLQQYSSFP
+1 
-11 KAAVHRSSHRPSR
+11 
-24 HRRESG
+24 
-30 TVPEPVACL
+30 
-39 GAGSS
+39 
-44 AEKAP
+44 
-49 HLCEAGRPPPPSRR
+49 
-63 GQVPVRGRYR
+63 
-73 PRAPGP
+73 
-79 PSPAPGTSRR
+79 
-89 RGGGRGA
+89 
-96 LTCPRPRIRG
+96 
-106 AEQPRSARRH
+106 
-116 GGGRG
+116 
-121 PERRVPVPRRS
+121 
-132 NSNMPGSTTA
+132 
-142 LRQERLRKSARPN
+142 
-155 PLGLFTINEED
+155 
-166 EQQKNGNSKR
+166 
-176 LKAAEGSKIQDKKA
+176 
-190 TSGQSSTGTKPDHP
+190 
-204 TILKVD
+204 
-210 DRQRLARE
+210 
-218 RREEREKQLAARES
+218 AARES

-272 KRRQRI
+272 KRRQKL
-278 EEDKERHEAVVRR
+278 EEEKERHEAVVRR
-291 TIERSQKPKQKQ
+291 TIERSQKPKQRQ

-309 GALHNRINNT
+309 GALHNRISNT
-319 GYFFESSFT
+319 
-328 FLDLAGLEH
+328 D
-337 HFRSLGGARKPD
+337 R
-349 PDRRSVSTMNLSK
+349 DRRSVSTMNLSK

-412 SKSTAALSGDAVIP
+412 SKSTAALSGDA
-426 ICPRSASCSPI
+426 ASCSPL
-437 SPLSYKTMNCRNP
+437 SPLSYKAMNCRSS
-450 GDRAKLYASTDA
+450 GERAKLYASTDA
-462 VGRRKTTHLA
+462 VGRRRTTHLA
-472 GTDKKEKERDHL
+472 GTDKREKDHL

-489 ASFKGGHFSSNPKA
+489 ANFKGGHFTSSLKA
-503 RSPAPSPVWHASKSL
+503 RSSAPSPVWHASKSL

-536 VSSAQARP
+536 VSSAQTRP

-550 RPVKKEIKPETE
+550 RPVKKEIKPEGE

-569 PEKASEE
+569 AEKANE
-576 GAEESKG
+576 ARTEESKG
-583 TSAGAGES
+583 TSAGAGEPTS
-591 ATREELTV
+591 QEQLTV
-599 QAELAQASLSLP
+599 QAELTQAASPSLSPAP
-611 PALPVLSPPP
+611 PALSP
-621 APTKTSAGT
+621 APAPPKPSAGT
-630 TDAEEATRLL
+630 TDPEEATRLL

-662 EFERQKKEE
+662 ELERQKKEE

-695 TRKDAEEREK
+695 QRKDAEEREK

-729 QKEEEVRLRE
+729 QKEEEARLRE

-771 RTRRVEAVDKKPN
+771 RTRRVEAVDKKSN
-784 DQQNGHISKANI
+784 DQQNGHISKTNI
-796 TGEAAI
+796 TGEAVAG
-802 NSPASPLEPAGGPQ
+802 SPAVSPLEPAAGPE
-816 LQHATQSPHNSK
+816 LQQAVPAPHNGAPAA
-828 SVTCTPVIVSHQPP
+828 CPRLGAPHLPP
-842 VNMDS
+842 ANLDS

-856 GNGMS
+856 ENGMS

-868 EIINLPIG
+868 EIMNLPIG
-876 SKPSRLD
+876 SKPPRLD
-883 AVSND
+883 AMNND

-897 NPMLAFEDKGTL
+897 NPILAFEDKGTL

-918 HQTAEVI
+918 HQTA

>member
-1 MRLQQYSSFP
+1 M
-11 KAAVHRSSHRPSR
+11 
-24 HRRESG
+24 
-30 TVPEPVACL
+30 
-39 GAGSS
+39 
-44 AEKAP
+44 AEA
-49 HLCEAGRPPPPSRR
+49 AGRSGGCRR
-63 GQVPVRGRYR
+63 
-73 PRAPGP
+73 
-79 PSPAPGTSRR
+79 PAG
-89 RGGGRGA
+89 
-96 LTCPRPRIRG
+96 
-106 AEQPRSARRH
+106 
-116 GGGRG
+116 
-121 PERRVPVPRRS
+121 
-132 NSNMPGSTTA
+132 
-142 LRQERLRKSARPN
+142 
-155 PLGLFTINEED
+155 
-166 EQQKNGNSKR
+166 
-176 LKAAEGSKIQDKKA
+176 AEGSKIQDKKVI
-190 TSGQSSTGTKPDHP
+190 SGQSNTGTKPDHP

-232 VWLER
+232 IWLER

-319 GYFFESSFT
+319 
-328 FLDLAGLEH
+328 
-337 HFRSLGGARKPD
+337 D

-412 SKSTAALSGDAVIP
+412 SKSTAALSGDA
-426 ICPRSASCSPI
+426 ASCSPI
-437 SPLSYKTMNCRNP
+437 SPLSYKAMSCRNP

-462 VGRRKTTHLA
+462 VGRRRTTHLA
-472 GTDKKEKERDHL
+472 GTDKKEKERDRL

-489 ASFKGGHFSSNPKA
+489 ANFKGGHFSSNPKA

-524 PKQITSPPGSSK
+524 PRQITSPPGSSK
-536 VSSAQARP
+536 APSAQARP

-550 RPVKKEIKPETE
+550 RPVKKEAKPEGE
-562 KKRPEKE
+562 KNRPEKE
-569 PEKASEE
+569 AEKANEE
-576 GAEESKG
+576 RTEESKR
-583 TSAGAGES
+583 TSAGAGQSES
-591 ATREELTV
+591 QEELTV
-599 QAELAQASLSLP
+599 QAELAQAASPSLP
-611 PALPVLSPPP
+611 PAPPAISSPPVP
-621 APTKTSAGT
+621 PKTSAGT
-630 TDAEEATRLL
+630 TDPEEATRLL

-695 TRKDAEEREK
+695 KRKDAEEEREK

-729 QKEEEVRLRE
+729 QKEEEARLRE
-739 EAERIRLERE
+739 EAERVRLERE

-784 DQQNGHISKANI
+784 DQQNGHISKTNI
-796 TGEAAI
+796 PGEAVI
-802 NSPASPLEPAGGPQ
+802 TSPASPLEPAVAPQ
-816 LQHATQSPHNSK
+816 LQHTAQSSHNGK
-828 SVTCTPVIVSHQPP
+828 PVTCTRVIVSHQPT
-842 VNMDS
+842 VNVDS
-847 NLNPEKNAN
+847 NQNPEKNAN
-856 GNGMS
+856 ENGMS

-868 EIINLPIG
+868 EIINLPVG

-883 AVSND
+883 AMNND

-897 NPMLAFEDKGTL
+897 NPILAFEDKGTL

>member
-1 MRLQQYSSFP
+1 
-11 KAAVHRSSHRPSR
+11 
-24 HRRESG
+24 
-30 TVPEPVACL
+30 
-39 GAGSS
+39 
-44 AEKAP
+44 
-49 HLCEAGRPPPPSRR
+49 
-63 GQVPVRGRYR
+63 
-73 PRAPGP
+73 
-79 PSPAPGTSRR
+79 
-89 RGGGRGA
+89 
-96 LTCPRPRIRG
+96 
-106 AEQPRSARRH
+106 
-116 GGGRG
+116 
-121 PERRVPVPRRS
+121 
-132 NSNMPGSTTA
+132 
-142 LRQERLRKSARPN
+142 
-155 PLGLFTINEED
+155 
-166 EQQKNGNSKR
+166 
-176 LKAAEGSKIQDKKA
+176 
-190 TSGQSSTGTKPDHP
+190 
-204 TILKVD
+204 
-210 DRQRLARE
+210 
-218 RREEREKQLAARES
+218 AARES

-272 KRRQRI
+272 KRRQKL

-291 TIERSQKPKQKQ
+291 TIERSQKPKQRQ

-319 GYFFESSFT
+319 
-328 FLDLAGLEH
+328 D
-337 HFRSLGGARKPD
+337 R
-349 PDRRSVSTMNLSK
+349 DRRSVSTMNLSK

-412 SKSTAALSGDAVIP
+412 SKSTAALSGDA
-426 ICPRSASCSPI
+426 ASCSPL
-437 SPLSYKTMNCRNP
+437 SPLSYKAMNCRNS
-450 GDRAKLYASTDA
+450 GERAKLYASTDA
-462 VGRRKTTHLA
+462 VGRRRTTHLA
-472 GTDKKEKERDHL
+472 GTDKREKDQL

-489 ASFKGGHFSSNPKA
+489 ANFKGGHFTSSLKA
-503 RSPAPSPVWHASKSL
+503 RSSAPSPVWHASKSL

-536 VSSAQARP
+536 VSSAQTRP

-550 RPVKKEIKPETE
+550 RPAKKEIKPEGE
-562 KKRPEKE
+562 KKRSEKE
-569 PEKASEE
+569 AEKANEGRTEE
-576 GAEESKG
+576 RKG
-583 TSAGAGES
+583 TSAGAGEPAS
-591 ATREELTV
+591 QEQLTV
-599 QAELAQASLSLP
+599 QAELNQAASPSLP
-611 PALPVLSPPP
+611 PAPPALSPAP
-621 APTKTSAGT
+621 APPKPSAGT
-630 TDAEEATRLL
+630 TDPEEATRLL

-662 EFERQKKEE
+662 ELERQKKEE

-695 TRKDAEEREK
+695 QRKDAEEREK

-729 QKEEEVRLRE
+729 QKEEEARLRE

-771 RTRRVEAVDKKPN
+771 RTRRVEAVDKKSN

-796 TGEAAI
+796 TGEAVAA
-802 NSPASPLEPAGGPQ
+802 SPASAPEPAAEPQ
-816 LQHATQSPHNSK
+816 LQHAVPPPHNG
-828 SVTCTPVIVSHQPP
+828 TPAACVRGVVPHQPAG
-842 VNMDS
+842 NADS
-847 NLNPEKNAN
+847 NLNPEQNAN
-856 GNGMS
+856 ENGMS

-868 EIINLPIG
+868 EIMNLPIG

-883 AVSND
+883 AMNND

-897 NPMLAFEDKGTL
+897 NPILAFEDKGTL

-918 HQTAEVI
+918 HQTA

>member
-1 MRLQQYSSFP
+1 
-11 KAAVHRSSHRPSR
+11 
-24 HRRESG
+24 
-30 TVPEPVACL
+30 
-39 GAGSS
+39 
-44 AEKAP
+44 
-49 HLCEAGRPPPPSRR
+49 
-63 GQVPVRGRYR
+63 
-73 PRAPGP
+73 
-79 PSPAPGTSRR
+79 
-89 RGGGRGA
+89 
-96 LTCPRPRIRG
+96 
-106 AEQPRSARRH
+106 
-116 GGGRG
+116 
-121 PERRVPVPRRS
+121 
-132 NSNMPGSTTA
+132 MPGATTG
-142 LRQERLRKSARPN
+142 LRQERLKKTSARPN
-155 PLGLFTINEED
+155 PLGLFTITEED

-176 LKAAEGSKIQDKKA
+176 GRGARCGAPPRAEPSAAKLQDKKVS
-190 TSGQSSTGTKPDHP
+190 SGQSSTGTKPDHQP
-204 TILKVD
+204 ILKVD

-218 RREEREKQLAARES
+218 RREEREKQLAARET

-250 ERRKKL
+250 ERKKKL

-309 GALHNRINNT
+309 GALHSRINNT
-319 GYFFESSFT
+319 
-328 FLDLAGLEH
+328 
-337 HFRSLGGARKPD
+337 D

-374 SSATLLNSPDRAR
+374 SSATLLNSSDR
-387 RLQLSPWESSIVS
+387 
-400 RLLTPTHSFLAR
+400 
-412 SKSTAALSGDAVIP
+412 
-426 ICPRSASCSPI
+426 ASCSPI
-437 SPLSYKTMNCRNP
+437 SPLSYKTMSCRNSA
-450 GDRAKLYASTDA
+450 DRAKLFASTDA
-462 VGRRKTTHLA
+462 VGRRRTHLA

-484 SSSFS
+484 SSNFS
-489 ASFKGGHFSSNPKA
+489 ANLKGGHFSSNPKV

-518 PFLPGT
+518 PSLASSF
-524 PKQITSPPGSSK
+524 KQITSPPGSSK
-536 VSSAQARP
+536 VSSTQARP

-550 RPVKKEIKPETE
+550 RPVKKDVKPENE

-576 GAEESKG
+576 RTEERKE

-591 ATREELTV
+591 PNQEELTV
-599 QAELAQASLSLP
+599 QAEVAQAASPSLP
-611 PALPVLSPPP
+611 PAPPALSPPP
-621 APTKTSAGT
+621 APMKTSAGT
-630 TDAEEATRLL
+630 TDPEEATRLL
-640 TEKRRLAREQRERE
+640 SEKRRLAREQRERE

-662 EFERQKKEE
+662 ELERQKKEE

-688 RRQEAEK
+688 RRQEAERK
-695 TRKDAEEREK
+695 QKDAEEEREK

-729 QKEEEVRLRE
+729 QKEEEARLRE

-784 DQQNGHISKANI
+784 DQQNGHISKANN
-796 TGEAAI
+796 TGEAVI
-802 NSPASPLEPAGGPQ
+802 TSPVSPLEPSGGPQ
-816 LQHATQSPHNSK
+816 LQHATQSPHSGK
-828 SVTCTPVIVSHQPP
+828 PVTCTHMIVSHQPP

-847 NLNPEKNAN
+847 NLNPEKNTEE
-856 GNGMS
+856 NGMS
-861 MQNDNFE
+861 VQNDNFE

-883 AVSND
+883 ALNND
-888 GSNSPEIPL
+888 GSDSPGIPL
-897 NPMLAFEDKGTL
+897 NPILAFEDKGTL

>member
-1 MRLQQYSSFP
+1 
-11 KAAVHRSSHRPSR
+11 
-24 HRRESG
+24 
-30 TVPEPVACL
+30 
-39 GAGSS
+39 
-44 AEKAP
+44 
-49 HLCEAGRPPPPSRR
+49 
-63 GQVPVRGRYR
+63 
-73 PRAPGP
+73 
-79 PSPAPGTSRR
+79 
-89 RGGGRGA
+89 
-96 LTCPRPRIRG
+96 
-106 AEQPRSARRH
+106 
-116 GGGRG
+116 
-121 PERRVPVPRRS
+121 
-132 NSNMPGSTTA
+132 
-142 LRQERLRKSARPN
+142 
-155 PLGLFTINEED
+155 
-166 EQQKNGNSKR
+166 
-176 LKAAEGSKIQDKKA
+176 
-190 TSGQSSTGTKPDHP
+190 
-204 TILKVD
+204 
-210 DRQRLARE
+210 
-218 RREEREKQLAARES
+218 AARES

-272 KRRQRI
+272 KRRQKL
-278 EEDKERHEAVVRR
+278 EEEKERHEAVVRR
-291 TIERSQKPKQKQ
+291 TIERSQKPKQRQ

-319 GYFFESSFT
+319 
-328 FLDLAGLEH
+328 D
-337 HFRSLGGARKPD
+337 R
-349 PDRRSVSTMNLSK
+349 DRRSVSTMNLSK

-412 SKSTAALSGDAVIP
+412 SKSTAALSGDA
-426 ICPRSASCSPI
+426 ASCSPL
-437 SPLSYKTMNCRNP
+437 SPLSYKALNCRNS
-450 GDRAKLYASTDA
+450 GERAKLYASTDA
-462 VGRRKTTHLA
+462 VGRRRTTHLA
-472 GTDKKEKERDHL
+472 GTDKREKDHL

-489 ASFKGGHFSSNPKA
+489 ANFKGGHFTSSLKA
-503 RSPAPSPVWHASKSL
+503 RSSAPSPVWHASKSL

-524 PKQITSPPGSSK
+524 PRQITSPPGSSK
-536 VSSAQARP
+536 VSSAQTRP

-550 RPVKKEIKPETE
+550 RPVKKEIKPEGE

-569 PEKASEE
+569 AEKANEVR
-576 GAEESKG
+576 AEESKG
-583 TSAGAGES
+583 PVAGAGEPTS
-591 ATREELTV
+591 QEQLTV
-599 QAELAQASLSLP
+599 QAQLTQAASPSLSP
-611 PALPVLSPPP
+611 APPAPSPAPALPKP
-621 APTKTSAGT
+621 SAGT
-630 TDAEEATRLL
+630 TDPEEATRLL

-662 EFERQKKEE
+662 ELERQKKEE
-671 LSQRIAEERAR
+671 LSHRIAEERAR

-695 TRKDAEEREK
+695 QRKDAEEREK

-722 EMERIQK
+722 EMERVQK
-729 QKEEEVRLRE
+729 QKEEEARLRE

-771 RTRRVEAVDKKPN
+771 RTRRVEAVDKKSN

-796 TGEAAI
+796 TGEAVAG
-802 NSPASPLEPAGGPQ
+802 SPACPPEPAAGPQ
-816 LQHATQSPHNSK
+816 LQHTVPAPHNG
-828 SVTCTPVIVSHQPP
+828 TAAAGPPHQPP
-842 VNMDS
+842 GNVDS
-847 NLNPEKNAN
+847 NLNPEENAN
-856 GNGMS
+856 ENGMS

-868 EIINLPIG
+868 EIMNLPIG

-883 AVSND
+883 AMNND

-897 NPMLAFEDKGTL
+897 NPILAFEDKGTL

-918 HQTAEVI
+918 HQTA

>member
-1 MRLQQYSSFP
+1 M
-11 KAAVHRSSHRPSR
+11 
-24 HRRESG
+24 
-30 TVPEPVACL
+30 T
-39 GAGSS
+39 GSI
-44 AEKAP
+44 A
-49 HLCEAGRPPPPSRR
+49 
-63 GQVPVRGRYR
+63 
-73 PRAPGP
+73 
-79 PSPAPGTSRR
+79 
-89 RGGGRGA
+89 
-96 LTCPRPRIRG
+96 
-106 AEQPRSARRH
+106 
-116 GGGRG
+116 
-121 PERRVPVPRRS
+121 
-132 NSNMPGSTTA
+132 A
-142 LRQERLRKSARPN
+142 LRQERLKKSARPN
-155 PLGLFTINEED
+155 PPGLFTINEED

-176 LKAAEGSKIQDKKA
+176 PKATEGSKTQDKKV
-190 TSGQSSTGTKPDHP
+190 TSGQSNTGTKPDHP

-232 VWLER
+232 IWLER
-237 EERARQHYEKHLE
+237 EERARQHYERHLE

-272 KRRQRI
+272 KRRQRL

-309 GALHNRINNT
+309 GALHSRINN
-319 GYFFESSFT
+319 S
-328 FLDLAGLEH
+328 
-337 HFRSLGGARKPD
+337 
-349 PDRRSVSTMNLSK
+349 
-362 HVDPVINKRLSS
+362 
-374 SSATLLNSPDRAR
+374 AR

-426 ICPRSASCSPI
+426 ICPRSASCSPL
-437 SPLSYKTMNCRNP
+437 SPLSYKTMSCRNSE
-450 GDRAKLYASTDA
+450 RAKLYASTDA
-462 VGRRKTTHLA
+462 VGRRRTTHLA

-524 PKQITSPPGSSK
+524 PKQITSPPGCSK
-536 VSSAQARP
+536 VSATQARP

-550 RPVKKEIKPETE
+550 RPVKKEVKPETE

-569 PEKASEE
+569 VEKASEE
-576 GAEESKG
+576 RTEESKG
-583 TSAGAGES
+583 ES
-591 ATREELTV
+591 AKEELTI
-599 QAELAQASLSLP
+599 QAELTQAASPSLP
-611 PALPVLSPPP
+611 PAPPVLSPPP
-621 APTKTSAGT
+621 VPTKTSAGT
-630 TDAEEATRLL
+630 TDPEEATRLL
-640 TEKRRLAREQRERE
+640 SEKRRLAREQRERE

-662 EFERQKKEE
+662 ELERQKKEE

-688 RRQEAEK
+688 RRQEAEQK
-695 TRKDAEEREK
+695 RKDAEEEQEK

-729 QKEEEVRLRE
+729 QKEEEARQRE

-771 RTRRVEAVDKKPN
+771 RTRRVEAVDKKTS
-784 DQQNGHISKANI
+784 DQQNGHISKANSP
-796 TGEAAI
+796 GEAVI
-802 NSPASPLEPAGGPQ
+802 TSPASPLEPAGGSQ
-816 LQHATQSPHNSK
+816 LQHEAQSPHNGQPI
-828 SVTCTPVIVSHQPP
+828 TCSHVIVSHQAPLS
-842 VNMDS
+842 MDS

-856 GNGMS
+856 ENGMS
-861 MQNDNFE
+861 MQNDSFE

-876 SKPSRLD
+876 SKPSRVD
-883 AVSND
+883 AMNND
-888 GSNSPEIPL
+888 GSNSSEIPL
-897 NPMLAFEDKGTL
+897 NPILAFEEKGTL

>member
-1 MRLQQYSSFP
+1 MSL
-11 KAAVHRSSHRPSR
+11 
-24 HRRESG
+24 
-30 TVPEPVACL
+30 
-39 GAGSS
+39 
-44 AEKAP
+44 
-49 HLCEAGRPPPPSRR
+49 R
-63 GQVPVRGRYR
+63 G
-73 PRAPGP
+73 
-79 PSPAPGTSRR
+79 
-89 RGGGRGA
+89 
-96 LTCPRPRIRG
+96 
-106 AEQPRSARRH
+106 
-116 GGGRG
+116 
-121 PERRVPVPRRS
+121 
-132 NSNMPGSTTA
+132 NSNMSGSATA
-142 LRQERLRKSARPN
+142 LRQERLKKSARTN
-155 PLGLFTINEED
+155 PVGLFTINEED
-166 EQQKNGNSKR
+166 EQQKNENSKR
-176 LKAAEGSKIQDKKA
+176 LKAAEGSKIQDKKG
-190 TSGQSSTGTKPDHP
+190 TSGQSNTGTKPDHP

-272 KRRQRI
+272 KRRQRL

-309 GALHNRINNT
+309 GALHNRINN
-319 GYFFESSFT
+319 
-328 FLDLAGLEH
+328 
-337 HFRSLGGARKPD
+337 PD
-349 PDRRSVSTMNLSK
+349 PNRRSVSTMNLSK

-387 RLQLSPWESSIVS
+387 RLQLSPWESSIVN

-437 SPLSYKTMNCRNP
+437 SPLSYKAMNCRNP
-450 GDRAKLYASTDA
+450 GDRTKLYASTDA
-462 VGRRKTTHLA
+462 VGRRRTTHLA

-489 ASFKGGHFSSNPKA
+489 AGFKGGHFSSNPKA

-524 PKQITSPPGSSK
+524 PKQINSPPGSSK

-550 RPVKKEIKPETE
+550 RPVKKDVKPESE
-562 KKRPEKE
+562 KKRSEKE
-569 PEKASEE
+569 AEKASEE
-576 GAEESKG
+576 RTEESKG
-583 TSAGAGES
+583 ASAGTGEAAS
-591 ATREELTV
+591 QEELVV
-599 QAELAQASLSLP
+599 QAELPQASPSLP
-611 PALPVLSPPP
+611 PAPPALSPPP
-621 APTKTSAGT
+621 ALTKTSAGT
-630 TDAEEATRLL
+630 TDPEEATRLL

-662 EFERQKKEE
+662 ELERQKKEE

-695 TRKDAEEREK
+695 KRRDAEEEREK

-722 EMERIQK
+722 EMERIQR
-729 QKEEEVRLRE
+729 QKEEEARLRE

-771 RTRRVEAVDKKPN
+771 RTRRVEAVDKKTS
-784 DQQNGHISKANI
+784 DHQNGHISKANI
-796 TGEAAI
+796 TGETVI
-802 NSPASPLEPAGGPQ
+802 TSPASPSEPAGGPQ
-816 LQHATQSPHNSK
+816 LQHVTTSPHNGK
-828 SVTCTPVIVSHQPP
+828 PVTCTRVIVSHQPS

-856 GNGMS
+856 ENGMS

-868 EIINLPIG
+868 EIMNLPIG

-883 AVSND
+883 AMNND
-888 GSNSPEIPL
+888 GSNSPQIPL
-897 NPMLAFEDKGTL
+897 NPILAFEDQGTL

>member
-1 MRLQQYSSFP
+1 
-11 KAAVHRSSHRPSR
+11 
-24 HRRESG
+24 
-30 TVPEPVACL
+30 
-39 GAGSS
+39 
-44 AEKAP
+44 
-49 HLCEAGRPPPPSRR
+49 
-63 GQVPVRGRYR
+63 
-73 PRAPGP
+73 
-79 PSPAPGTSRR
+79 
-89 RGGGRGA
+89 
-96 LTCPRPRIRG
+96 
-106 AEQPRSARRH
+106 
-116 GGGRG
+116 
-121 PERRVPVPRRS
+121 
-132 NSNMPGSTTA
+132 MPGSTAA
-142 LRQERLRKSARPN
+142 LRQERLKKTARPS
-155 PLGLFTINEED
+155 PPGLFTINEED
-166 EQQKNGNSKR
+166 EQQKNGNSTR
-176 LKAAEGSKIQDKKA
+176 LRGTEGSETQDKKV
-190 TSGQSSTGTKPDHP
+190 TSGQSNAGTKPDHP
-204 TILKVD
+204 TVLRVD

-272 KRRQRI
+272 KRRQKL
-278 EEDKERHEAVVRR
+278 EEEKERHEAVVRR
-291 TIERSQKPKQKQ
+291 TIERSQKPKQRQ

-319 GYFFESSFT
+319 
-328 FLDLAGLEH
+328 D
-337 HFRSLGGARKPD
+337 R
-349 PDRRSVSTMNLSK
+349 DRRSVSTMNLSK

-412 SKSTAALSGDAVIP
+412 SKSTAALSGDA
-426 ICPRSASCSPI
+426 ASCSPL
-437 SPLSYKTMNCRNP
+437 SPLSYKALTCRNS
-450 GDRAKLYASTDA
+450 GERAKLYASTDA
-462 VGRRKTTHLA
+462 VGRRRTTHLS
-472 GTDKKEKERDHL
+472 GTDKREKDHL

-489 ASFKGGHFSSNPKA
+489 ANFKGGHFTSSLKA
-503 RSPAPSPVWHASKSL
+503 RSSAPSPVWHASKSL

-536 VSSAQARP
+536 VSSAQTRP

-550 RPVKKEIKPETE
+550 RPVKKEIKPEGE

-569 PEKASEE
+569 AEKANEVRT
-576 GAEESKG
+576 EESKG
-583 TSAGAGES
+583 TSAAAGEPTS
-591 ATREELTV
+591 QEQLTV
-599 QAELAQASLSLP
+599 QAQLTEAASPSLP
-611 PALPVLSPPP
+611 PATP
-621 APTKTSAGT
+621 APSPAPAVPKPSAGT
-630 TDAEEATRLL
+630 TDPEEATRLL

-662 EFERQKKEE
+662 ELERQKKEE

-695 TRKDAEEREK
+695 QRKDAEEWEK

-716 EQKEKE
+716 EQREKE
-722 EMERIQK
+722 EMERVQR
-729 QKEEEVRLRE
+729 QKEEEARLRE

-771 RTRRVEAVDKKPN
+771 RTRRVEAVDKKSN

-796 TGEAAI
+796 TGEAVAG
-802 NSPASPLEPAGGPQ
+802 SPACAPELAAVPA
-816 LQHATQSPHNSK
+816 PHSHNGSAAAG
-828 SVTCTPVIVSHQPP
+828 VRGDPPHQPP
-842 VNMDS
+842 GNVDS
-847 NLNPEKNAN
+847 NLNPEENAN
-856 GNGMS
+856 ENGMS

-868 EIINLPIG
+868 EIMNLPIG

-883 AVSND
+883 AMNND

-897 NPMLAFEDKGTL
+897 NPILAFEDKGTL

>member
-1 MRLQQYSSFP
+1 
-11 KAAVHRSSHRPSR
+11 
-24 HRRESG
+24 
-30 TVPEPVACL
+30 
-39 GAGSS
+39 
-44 AEKAP
+44 
-49 HLCEAGRPPPPSRR
+49 
-63 GQVPVRGRYR
+63 
-73 PRAPGP
+73 
-79 PSPAPGTSRR
+79 
-89 RGGGRGA
+89 
-96 LTCPRPRIRG
+96 
-106 AEQPRSARRH
+106 
-116 GGGRG
+116 
-121 PERRVPVPRRS
+121 
-132 NSNMPGSTTA
+132 
-142 LRQERLRKSARPN
+142 
-155 PLGLFTINEED
+155 
-166 EQQKNGNSKR
+166 
-176 LKAAEGSKIQDKKA
+176 
-190 TSGQSSTGTKPDHP
+190 
-204 TILKVD
+204 
-210 DRQRLARE
+210 
-218 RREEREKQLAARES
+218 AARES

-272 KRRQRI
+272 KRRQKL
-278 EEDKERHEAVVRR
+278 EEEKERHEAVVRR
-291 TIERSQKPKQKQ
+291 TIERSQKPKQRQ

-319 GYFFESSFT
+319 DRG
-328 FLDLAGLEH
+328 
-337 HFRSLGGARKPD
+337 
-349 PDRRSVSTMNLSK
+349 RRSVSTMNLSK

-412 SKSTAALSGDAVIP
+412 SKSTAALSGDA
-426 ICPRSASCSPI
+426 ASCSPL
-437 SPLSYKTMNCRNP
+437 SPLSYKAMNCRNS
-450 GDRAKLYASTDA
+450 GERAKLYASTDA
-462 VGRRKTTHLA
+462 VGRRRTTHLA
-472 GTDKKEKERDHL
+472 GTDKREKDHL

-489 ASFKGGHFSSNPKA
+489 ANFKGGHFTSSLKA
-503 RSPAPSPVWHASKSL
+503 RSSAPSPVWHASKSL

-536 VSSAQARP
+536 VSSAQTRP

-550 RPVKKEIKPETE
+550 RPVKKEIKPEAE

-569 PEKASEE
+569 AEKANE
-576 GAEESKG
+576 ARTEESRG
-583 TSAGAGES
+583 TPAGAGEPAS
-591 ATREELTV
+591 QEQLTV
-599 QAELAQASLSLP
+599 QAEVTQAASPSLP
-611 PALPVLSPPP
+611 PAPSAVSP
-621 APTKTSAGT
+621 APATPKHSAGT
-630 TDAEEATRLL
+630 TDPEEATRLL
-640 TEKRRLAREQRERE
+640 AEKRRLAREQRERE

-662 EFERQKKEE
+662 ELERQKKEE

-695 TRKDAEEREK
+695 QRKDAEEREK

-716 EQKEKE
+716 EQREKE

-729 QKEEEVRLRE
+729 QKEEEARLRE

-771 RTRRVEAVDKKPN
+771 RTRRVEAVDKKSN
-784 DQQNGHISKANI
+784 DQQNGHISKANM
-796 TGEAAI
+796 TGEAVAG
-802 NSPASPLEPAGGPQ
+802 SPASPPEPAAEPQ
-816 LQHATQSPHNSK
+816 LQHAMPPHNG
-828 SVTCTPVIVSHQPP
+828 TAAACTRLGAPQQPP
-842 VNMDS
+842 ANLDS
-847 NLNPEKNAN
+847 NLNPEENAN
-856 GNGMS
+856 ENGMS

-868 EIINLPIG
+868 EIMNLPIG

-883 AVSND
+883 AMNND

-897 NPMLAFEDKGTL
+897 NPILAFEDKGTL

-918 HQTAEVI
+918 HQTA

>member
-1 MRLQQYSSFP
+1 
-11 KAAVHRSSHRPSR
+11 
-24 HRRESG
+24 
-30 TVPEPVACL
+30 
-39 GAGSS
+39 
-44 AEKAP
+44 
-49 HLCEAGRPPPPSRR
+49 
-63 GQVPVRGRYR
+63 
-73 PRAPGP
+73 
-79 PSPAPGTSRR
+79 
-89 RGGGRGA
+89 
-96 LTCPRPRIRG
+96 
-106 AEQPRSARRH
+106 
-116 GGGRG
+116 
-121 PERRVPVPRRS
+121 
-132 NSNMPGSTTA
+132 
-142 LRQERLRKSARPN
+142 
-155 PLGLFTINEED
+155 
-166 EQQKNGNSKR
+166 
-176 LKAAEGSKIQDKKA
+176 
-190 TSGQSSTGTKPDHP
+190 
-204 TILKVD
+204 
-210 DRQRLARE
+210 
-218 RREEREKQLAARES
+218 AARES
-232 VWLER
+232 IWLER

-319 GYFFESSFT
+319 
-328 FLDLAGLEH
+328 
-337 HFRSLGGARKPD
+337 D

-412 SKSTAALSGDAVIP
+412 SKSTAALSGDA
-426 ICPRSASCSPI
+426 ASCSPI
-437 SPLSYKTMNCRNP
+437 SPLSYKAMNCRNP

-462 VGRRKTTHLA
+462 VGRRRTTHLA

-484 SSSFS
+484 SSLFS

-536 VSSAQARP
+536 VSSTQARP

-550 RPVKKEIKPETE
+550 RPVKKEVKPESE

-569 PEKASEE
+569 AEKANEE
-576 GAEESKG
+576 RTEESKG
-583 TSAGAGES
+583 TSVGAGES
-591 ATREELTV
+591 ASREELAVRADLT
-599 QAELAQASLSLP
+599 QAASPSLP
-611 PALPVLSPPP
+611 TALPALSPPP

-630 TDAEEATRLL
+630 TDPEEATRLL

-662 EFERQKKEE
+662 ELERQKKEE

-695 TRKDAEEREK
+695 KRKEAEEEREN

-722 EMERIQK
+722 ELERVQK
-729 QKEEEVRLRE
+729 QKEEEARLRE

-796 TGEAAI
+796 TGEAVI
-802 NSPASPLEPAGGPQ
+802 TSPASPLEPAGGPQ
-816 LQHATQSPHNSK
+816 LQHAMQSPHNGRP
-828 SVTCTPVIVSHQPP
+828 VTCSRVIVSHQPP

-856 GNGMS
+856 ENGTS

-883 AVSND
+883 AMNND

-897 NPMLAFEDKGTL
+897 NPILAFEDKGTL

-918 HQTAEVI
+918 HQTA

>member
-1 MRLQQYSSFP
+1 
-11 KAAVHRSSHRPSR
+11 
-24 HRRESG
+24 
-30 TVPEPVACL
+30 
-39 GAGSS
+39 
-44 AEKAP
+44 
-49 HLCEAGRPPPPSRR
+49 
-63 GQVPVRGRYR
+63 
-73 PRAPGP
+73 
-79 PSPAPGTSRR
+79 
-89 RGGGRGA
+89 
-96 LTCPRPRIRG
+96 
-106 AEQPRSARRH
+106 
-116 GGGRG
+116 
-121 PERRVPVPRRS
+121 
-132 NSNMPGSTTA
+132 MPGSTTA
-142 LRQERLRKSARPN
+142 LRQERLKKSPRPN
-155 PLGLFTINEED
+155 PPGLFTINEED
-166 EQQKNGNSKR
+166 EQQKNGNSTR
-176 LKAAEGSKIQDKKA
+176 LKATEGSETQDKKV
-190 TSGQSSTGTKPDHP
+190 TSGQSNTGSKPDHP
-204 TILKVD
+204 TVLKVD

-272 KRRQRI
+272 KRRQKL
-278 EEDKERHEAVVRR
+278 EEEKERHEAVVRR
-291 TIERSQKPKQKQ
+291 TIERSQKPKQRQ

-319 GYFFESSFT
+319 
-328 FLDLAGLEH
+328 
-337 HFRSLGGARKPD
+337 
-349 PDRRSVSTMNLSK
+349 
-362 HVDPVINKRLSS
+362 
-374 SSATLLNSPDRAR
+374 AR

-426 ICPRSASCSPI
+426 VCPRSASCSPL
-437 SPLSYKTMNCRNP
+437 SPLSYKAMSCRSS
-450 GDRAKLYASTDA
+450 GERAKLYASTDA
-462 VGRRKTTHLA
+462 VGRRRTTHLA
-472 GTDKKEKERDHL
+472 GTDKREKDHL

-489 ASFKGGHFSSNPKA
+489 ANFKGGHFTSSLKA
-503 RSPAPSPVWHASKSL
+503 RSSAPSPVWHASKSL
-518 PFLPGT
+518 PYLPGT

-536 VSSAQARP
+536 VSSAQTRP

-550 RPVKKEIKPETE
+550 RPVKKEIKPEGE

-569 PEKASEE
+569 PEKVHEART
-576 GAEESKG
+576 EESKG
-583 TSAGAGES
+583 ASAGAGEPTS
-591 ATREELTV
+591 QEQLPV
-599 QAELAQASLSLP
+599 QAELTQAASPSLP
-611 PALPVLSPPP
+611 PAPPALSPAP
-621 APTKTSAGT
+621 APPKPSAGT
-630 TDAEEATRLL
+630 TDPEEATRLL

-662 EFERQKKEE
+662 ELERQKKEE

-688 RRQEAEK
+688 RRLEAEK
-695 TRKDAEEREK
+695 QRKDAEEREK

-716 EQKEKE
+716 EQKERE

-729 QKEEEVRLRE
+729 QKEEEARLRE

-771 RTRRVEAVDKKPN
+771 RTRRVEAVDKKSN
-784 DQQNGHISKANI
+784 DQQNGHISKTNI
-796 TGEAAI
+796 TGEAAAG
-802 NSPASPLEPAGGPQ
+802 SPASPLEPAAGAE
-816 LQHATQSPHNSK
+816 LQQAVPAPHNGAPAA
-828 SVTCTPVIVSHQPP
+828 CPGAAHLPP
-842 VNMDS
+842 ASLDS

-856 GNGMS
+856 ENGMS

-868 EIINLPIG
+868 EIMNLPIG
-876 SKPSRLD
+876 SKPPRLD
-883 AVSND
+883 AMNND

-897 NPMLAFEDKGTL
+897 NPILAFEDKGTL